1 MSDISRNRRG
11 FPEIGAVFHDPADL
25 DPFIGVPFLDGGR
38 DFTGV
43 DCWGL
48 AVLYYR
54 YALGITLP
62 DYRIGCAFASMIAA
76 KIAEEEKSGAWREL
90 EHPELDCIVLM
101 ALDASQPRV
110 RQHIGVYVGQGQI
123 LHTTASMG
131 ASYLIRLDQ
140 PLIQCRTRGY
150 FAFTG

>member
-1 MSDISRNRRG
+1 M
-11 FPEIGAVFHDPADL
+11 GAVFQKPESGF
-25 DPFIGVPFLDGGR
+25 FIGIPFKDGGR
-38 DFTGV
+38 DFTSV

-62 DYRIGCAFASMIAA
+62 DYRIGCAFASMIAE

-90 EHPELDCIVLM
+90 EHPEPDCIVLM
-101 ALDASQPRV
+101 ALDASQPRI
-110 RQHIGVYVGQGQI
+110 RQHIGVYVNQGQI

-150 FAFTG
+150 FEYIG

>member
-1 MSDISRNRRG
+1 MSKYGKSDSD
-11 FPEIGAVFHDPADL
+11 F
-25 DPFIGVPFLDGGR
+25 FIGIPFKDGGR
-38 DFTGV
+38 AFDGV

-48 AVLYYR
+48 AVLYYL

-62 DYRIGCAFASMIAA
+62 DYRIRCAFASMIAE

-90 EHPELDCIVLM
+90 EHPESDCIVLM
-101 ALDASQPRV
+101 ALDALQPRV
-110 RQHIGVYVGQGQI
+110 RQHIGVYVVQGQI
-123 LHTTASMG
+123 LHTTRSMG

-150 FAFTG
+150 FEYIG